1 MSFLRSV
8 IADAR
13 PRKPMLESSDGPSAL
28 TGWKTRG
35 LDGDAFK
42 AEEKSPSAADKTSC
56 LSKSLSIRE
65 SASDFNMGDAPT
77 FQADNPVNQG
87 IQDFGSNV
95 EPESPLSAPV
105 DKSGPIP
112 DEESSTHLGTGNL
125 PDREPDSEGGK
136 ASITERDMPQL
147 PAGTI
152 IPDSR
157 MNSPKGPDND
167 SSIASPETHGAQNRA
182 FGHEETEPL
191 SSPASI
197 KDMPGK
203 ELTDNDGNS
212 SLQAVEGTGQLG
224 VGETMP
230 SAAEGNTPAQGEVV
244 GVTAADNRHH
254 SESSIKD
261 PETLTIQADATQTI
275 DLTSPESSRRIE
287 SSVLE
292 ASGQVSGQASMPDN
306 SAGGN
311 EVEKALADGG
321 KARQVSPSV
330 DKQADMKS
338 LSNQEDIP
346 RLQKPDEA
354 KGVVRDVQLISRRA
368 MAMDSHISSDMEL
381 ASVPQSAGKKVSTSA
396 SSPGSGPSKPG
407 SPVQHIARPARPSV
421 SPEALRSVPARP
433 FHADL
438 MPKDGDSFHSRAP
451 LRSPEKKHEAPKVQ
465 IGQIDVIIEAA
476 AQPATKPAPAP
487 SLVDLASRHY
497 LRRL

>member
-1 MSFLRSV
+1 
-8 IADAR
+8 
-13 PRKPMLESSDGPSAL
+13 
-28 TGWKTRG
+28 
-35 LDGDAFK
+35 
-42 AEEKSPSAADKTSC
+42 
-56 LSKSLSIRE
+56 
-65 SASDFNMGDAPT
+65 MGDAPA
-77 FQADNPVNQG
+77 FQADDPVNQG
-87 IQDFGSNV
+87 IQDMASNV
-95 EPESPLSAPV
+95 EPESPLSVPV

-112 DEESSTHLGTGNL
+112 DEESSTRLDPGNL
-125 PDREPDSEGGK
+125 PDRESDSEGGK
-136 ASITERDMPQL
+136 ASKTERDMTQQ

-157 MNSPKGPDND
+157 MNSPKGQDHDP
-167 SSIASPETHGAQNRA
+167 SIASPETRGAQIQA
-182 FGHEETEPL
+182 SGHEETEPV

-197 KDMPGK
+197 RDMPGK

-212 SLQAVEGTGQLG
+212 ALQAEEGTGQLG
-224 VGETMP
+224 VQETMS
-230 SAAEGNTPAQGEVV
+230 SAAEGNTPAQGEVAGATV
-244 GVTAADNRHH
+244 SDDRRH

-261 PETLTIQADATQTI
+261 PETLTIQADVTQTTA
-275 DLTSPESSRRIE
+275 LTSPESSRRIE

-311 EVEKALADGG
+311 EVEQALADGG
-321 KARQVSPSV
+321 KARLVSPSV

-354 KGVVRDVQLISRRA
+354 KGVFRDVQLVSGRA

-381 ASVPQSAGKKVSTSA
+381 ATVPQSAGKKVSTSA
-396 SSPGSGPSKPG
+396 SSPGSGSSKPG
-407 SPVQHIARPARPSV
+407 SSVQHIARTAKPSA

-433 FHADL
+433 FQADL

-465 IGQIDVIIEAA
+465 IGQIDVIVEAA
-476 AQPATKPAPAP
+476 AQPATKPTPAP
-487 SLVDLASRHY
+487 SPIDLASRHY